1 MEKNSTFS
9 FPTSGDIGFPMTN
22 DYLFRALLQKN
33 NRVLKG
39 LIAALLHMD
48 EKEIASAD
56 IQNPIVLGESIDDK
70 TFILDVKVLLNS
82 KKIIDLEM
90 QVINRHDWV
99 ERSLSYL
106 CRNFDDLE
114 KGENYTDVT
123 AVHQIG
129 ILDFTLFD
137 EYPEFYATYE
147 LLNVRNYHH
156 YSSKLRLSVVD
167 LTRIDLATEEDRSYR
182 IDYWAQLFKAT
193 TWEDL
198 TMLAQ
203 KDEIIKDAAET
214 VYEISQERLIRDK
227 IRAREDY
234 YRTQRDMEIYYGRIQ
249 SNYDEAKKELEETK
263 TELAEKKTE
272 LTEVN
277 TELAEVNT
285 ELQKTQSEN
294 SELKKRLA
302 ELEAQ
307 LAKK

>member
-39 LIAALLHMD
+39 LIASLLHME

-56 IQNPIVLGESIDDK
+56 IQNPIILGESIDDK

-90 QVINRHDWV
+90 QVINQHDWV

-106 CRNFDDLE
+106 CRNYDDLE
-114 KGENYTDVT
+114 KGEDYADVT

-129 ILDFTLFD
+129 ILDFTLF
-137 EYPEFYATYE
+137 EEWPEFYATYE
-147 LLNVRNYHH
+147 FLNVINHH
-156 YSSKLRLSVVD
+156 PYSSKLRISVVD
-167 LTRIDLATEEDRSYR
+167 LTHIDLATEEDRSYR
-182 IDYWAQLFKAT
+182 IDFWARLFKAT

-198 TMLAQ
+198 SMLAQ
-203 KDEIIKDAAET
+203 NDEIIKDAAKT

-234 YRTQRDMEIYYGRIQ
+234 YRTQRDMEIYY
-249 SNYDEAKKELEETK
+249 NDK
-263 TELAEKKTE
+263 LAEKD
-272 LTEVN
+272 
-277 TELAEVNT
+277 AEMEKMQNA
-285 ELQKTQSEN
+285 LNSEIA
-294 SELKKRLA
+294 ELKKKIS
-302 ELEAQ
+302 ELEAK
-307 LAKK
+307 LSESE